1 MINGC
6 RWCNAIAGPVDG
18 HGAVRRHADCP
29 HPTPAFCT
37 ARIVRRMAASVK
49 GRGRVI
55 DLKLLPGSLI
65 IGTYPVGNCSTAT
78 SCPFSAL
85 IDLCFVGLRRFLITE
100 ILVGRARCGRP
111 LPAPSP
117 PPASRPR
124 AIRGCRCPWRLWPGN
139 RSAGTCWRGDIRR
152 CRPAPAR

>member
-100 ILVGRARCGRP
+100 ILVGSRSLRAAFASAFASSSVPTPRHSWVP
-111 LPAPSP
+111 LPMAP
-117 PPASRPR
+117 
-124 AIRGCRCPWRLWPGN
+124 L
-139 RSAGTCWRGDIRR
+139 AGQ
-152 CRPAPAR
+152 